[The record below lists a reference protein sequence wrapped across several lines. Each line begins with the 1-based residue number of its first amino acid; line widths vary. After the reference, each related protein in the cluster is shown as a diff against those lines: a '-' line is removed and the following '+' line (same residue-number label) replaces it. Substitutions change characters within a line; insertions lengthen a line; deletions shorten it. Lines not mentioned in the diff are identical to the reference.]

1 MERDLLNKPV
11 LLTHNPGFT
20 SRFAP
25 QPVSRKN
32 LSERIDNLPLKLMRD
47 LGAKL
52 YLLANLS
59 WGYVDTVCSMCIEI
73 RLDETKKLVREI
85 RNLKREYD
93 RFRAPTMGDMET
105 RQEEEMGAWFEESF
119 LNDFNTLY
127 NQMEMESGR
136 TLPDR
141 QLKMF
146 VVALHQALTLIEAV
160 KKFALY
166 GDERI
171 KEHGAWTCRYCMLQK
186 EYLLMHDVL
195 KRFPSADNER
205 FKPLRERSASILVNR
220 LHQIEVSVNEDGNIQ
235 LREKS
240 NYPEFGGIKTINK

>member
-1 MERDLLNKPV
+1 MIPLPLSINLNAPFV
-11 LLTHNPGFT
+11 

-25 QPVSRKN
+25 KPMTREGF
-32 LSERIDNLPLKLMRD
+32 SEKINNLPLTLMRD

-59 WGYVDTVCSMCIEI
+59 WGYVETVCGMCIEM
-73 RLDETKKLVREI
+73 RLEETKKLVREI

-93 RFRAPTMGDMET
+93 RFRAPTMGDIET
-105 RQEEEMGAWFEESF
+105 RQEEEMGVWFEELF

-127 NQMEMESGR
+127 NQIDMESGR
-136 TLPDR
+136 TFHDR
-141 QLKMF
+141 QQRMY
-146 VVALHQALTLIEAV
+146 VVSIHQALTLIEAV

-166 GDERI
+166 GDEKI
-171 KEHGAWTCRYCMLQK
+171 KQHGAWTCPYCMLQK

-195 KRFPSADNER
+195 KKFPSAKDER

-220 LHQIEVSVNEDGNIQ
+220 LHQIEVSVNEKGNI
-235 LREKS
+235 LLKKNLNPPNSRELK
-240 NYPEFGGIKTINK
+240 PQ

>member
-1 MERDLLNKPV
+1 MTNAATSI
-11 LLTHNPGFT
+11 LTHRDAPFV

-25 QPVSRKN
+25 EPMTRKDF
-32 LSERIDNLPLKLMRD
+32 SDRVDNLPLKLMRD

-59 WGYVDTVCSMCIEI
+59 WGYVETVCSLCIEM
-73 RLDETKKLVREI
+73 RLEETKKLVREI

-93 RFRAPTMGDMET
+93 RFRAPTMGDLAT
-105 RQEEEMGAWFEESF
+105 KQEEEMGVWFEESF

-127 NQMEMESGR
+127 NQMDIESGR
-136 TLPDR
+136 TLPNR
-141 QLKMF
+141 QQKMYF
-146 VVALHQALTLIEAV
+146 VSLHQALTLIEAV

-166 GDERI
+166 GDDRI
-171 KEHGAWTCRYCMLQK
+171 KEHGAWTCPYCMLQK

-195 KRFPSADNER
+195 KKFPSANEDR

-220 LHQIEVSVNEDGNIQ
+220 LHQIEVSVNQNGQIILQDKLKN
-235 LREKS
+235 EKV
-240 NYPEFGGIKTINK
+240 EC